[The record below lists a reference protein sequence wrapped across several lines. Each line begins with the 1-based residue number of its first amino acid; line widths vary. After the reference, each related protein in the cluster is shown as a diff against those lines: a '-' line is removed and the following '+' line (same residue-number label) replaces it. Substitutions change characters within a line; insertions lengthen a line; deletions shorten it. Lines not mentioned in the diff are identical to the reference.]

1 MTKQELEEKLLTPL
15 KGKRKVLILT
25 HDNPDPDSIA
35 AAFGLRYILKKT
47 LGITAVIAYGGII
60 GRVENQSMVKLLHID
75 MVSVTDVSFRNFS
88 VVALVDC
95 QPHTGNV
102 SLPSGINPG
111 IVIDHHPLRK
121 SSEKADFVD
130 VRKGFGS
137 TCTIITQYI
146 RHLNLPM
153 DKEVATALFYG
164 IRSDTRDLA
173 RESSDIDV
181 RASIFLF
188 PFVLQKKLSR
198 IEHPEKPK
206 EYFVKLYSVLSN
218 ARIHGDVALARVDLI
233 GWPEMIGEF
242 ADELIQMEG
251 IRWCMCYG
259 RHNGSLIFSIRTT
272 RPSYMAGC
280 WPTRSATD
288 WAGGRPRDLCRGQD
302 RSGTG
307 PQEGQGPR
315 RHPPEAFSEGDLPP
329 RRRARAAD
337 IKGHGRDQAAVR
349 GQARLSRHQ
358 PLACGLHSPP
368 CPCPPP
374 RSPCPRPWTCPCT
387 LSGQCPLSPRH
398 RGGS

>member
-75 MVSVTDVSFRNFS
+75 MVNISEVSIRNFS
-88 VVALVDC
+88 IIALVDC

-121 SSEKADFVD
+121 SSEKAEFVD

-164 IRSDTRDLA
+164 IKSDTRDLA

-198 IEHPEKPK
+198 IDHPEKPK

-272 RPSYMAGC
+272 RPSYMAGVLAHKIC
-280 WPTRSATD
+280 HGLGRGGGHETYA
-288 WAGGRPRDLCRGQD
+288 AGKIDLAQALKKVKD
-302 RSGTG
+302 
-307 PQEGQGPR
+307 
-315 RHPPEAFSEGDLPP
+315 PE
-329 RRRARAAD
+329 D
-337 IKGHGRDQAAVR
+337 ILLKRFLKEV
-349 GQARLSRHQ
+349 
-358 PLACGLHSPP
+358 
-368 CPCPPP
+368 
-374 RSPCPRPWTCPCT
+374 CPRGAEPALLIAKDMTEIKTPSACKPAST
-387 LSGQCPLSPRH
+387 DINP
-398 RGGS
+398 